1 MPLNLSATLSA
12 GWLPDDSTFSVLT
25 PERPRAWA
33 HSASSFLRNPQ
44 TSFAGEDTGQI
55 CDGDGPV
62 ACAGK
67 AGEST
72 CKDGKCVCAENATF
86 VGGTC
91 VLNSNTG
98 LLTYMQKASA
108 ELDKLNETIEVQKAA
123 NGGDVDGSEDAT
135 APISS
140 VRALDLQTTMAQMKK
155 RVEQAPKFEDLKR
168 ELEGNAATLADTAAT
183 SVEFQ
188 PSIRSLI
195 REMGP
200 ARLEHAV
207 QDMTRGVH
215 GVLNTNKNLQK
226 ASVALMTTTD
236 AQLLDGVEESIN
248 KALWPLVALR
258 KNLKS
263 IMGNAALLRGRDPE
277 WAQAQQE
284 EPNDDP
290 ARYVPIPSDEL
301 PIEKDAEETAQA
313 AMPAPLLFM
322 GPPLRKGDN
331 MEVRRGRIRHQE
343 LDSFFP
349 QLH

>member
-25 PERPRAWA
+25 PERPRAWT
-33 HSASSFLRNPQ
+33 HSASSLLQTPQ

-72 CKDGKCVCAENATF
+72 CKDGKCVCAENSTF

-108 ELDKLNETIEVQKAA
+108 ELDKLNDQIEVQKAA
-123 NGGDVDGSEDAT
+123 NGGDVDGNEDAT

-215 GVLNTNKNLQK
+215 AVLNTNKNLQK

-263 IMGNAALLRGRDPE
+263 IMEMQLFCVDEILSGHKHSKRSPTMTPQGTSQYQVTSCQLKRMRKRLLRQQCQRRCYSWGRL
-277 WAQAQQE
+277 
-284 EPNDDP
+284 
-290 ARYVPIPSDEL
+290 S
-301 PIEKDAEETAQA
+301 EKETTW
-313 AMPAPLLFM
+313 
-322 GPPLRKGDN
+322 R
-331 MEVRRGRIRHQE
+331 
-343 LDSFFP
+343 
-349 QLH
+349 